1 MVTEHAKPSDAVA
14 DGDKVQQLLSEI
26 EVLEPTLK
34 TTLDPEEYI
43 STVKKISDNLNE
55 VTNFSRTYAKNPN
68 FNAQS
73 MANALETMVQG
84 LDEEEEKFIRRYHSE
99 NPTQDGREKLSAHL
113 EFFSP
118 NAAELT
124 EQLYK

>member
-1 MVTEHAKPSDAVA
+1 
-14 DGDKVQQLLSEI
+14 
-26 EVLEPTLK
+26 
-34 TTLDPEEYI
+34 
-43 STVKKISDNLNE
+43 
-55 VTNFSRTYAKNPN
+55 
-68 FNAQS
+68 

-84 LDEEEEKFIRRYHSE
+84 LDEEEENFIRRYHSE